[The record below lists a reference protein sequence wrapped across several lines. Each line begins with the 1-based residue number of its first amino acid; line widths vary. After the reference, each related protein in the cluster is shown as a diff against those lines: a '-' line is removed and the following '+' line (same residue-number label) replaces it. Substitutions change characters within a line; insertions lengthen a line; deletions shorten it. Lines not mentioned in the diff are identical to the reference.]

1 MATLASWLALGISS
15 LPSEG
20 GIIGGLPQE
29 LGIYVGSGDPN
40 TGPHIRVTSTLTTEL
55 FPASPREACGRVG
68 K

>member
-1 MATLASWLALGISS
+1 MATLPSWLALGISS

-40 TGPHIRVTSTLTTEL
+40 TGPHIRVTSTYH
-55 FPASPREACGRVG
+55 
-68 K
+68 